1 MSSKKNSKKNQFI
14 ITKNNIMTGVWF
26 DTCLRLKNTLEI
38 MLEIFGNRKI
48 SIARELTKTY
58 EEVIKSDL
66 KNIKNIIDK
75 REKNNNALK
84 GELVLIVQGYSEDKI
99 DVSTLSVNIKD
110 KLSKLSLRDTVNQ
123 IMIETKLPKKLI
135 YDEAVKIRNK
145 K

>member
-1 MSSKKNSKKNQFI
+1 M
-14 ITKNNIMTGVWF
+14 MTGVWF

-58 EEVIKSDL
+58 EEVITSDL

-99 DVSTLSVNIKD
+99 DVNTLSVNIKD
-110 KLSKLSLRDTVNQ
+110 KLSKLSLRDAVNQ